1 MAVFEFVVLGNPV
14 PLARPRFFVRGGKPR
29 VYDGQFWQ
37 KQQTKNELRKQR
49 KRTQMP
55 KISSFR
61 VEMTFHMP
69 VAQSLLVG
77 QKNRLLWGFSEH
89 NTKPDLSNLIKF
101 YEDCLIGVIFSDDA
115 LISSVKARKCYS
127 SQPRTEIKIM
137 PVDEI
142 NLAPEANEILSII
155 SPQEVSDLVYDAM
168 YLKDLLLDTDKQS
181 SDNLIHI
188 AAVLSRISGTTGKKM
203 EKIAKKY
210 SEYWK
215 KVGIHPVNETL
226 QAELS

>member
-1 MAVFEFVVLGNPV
+1 
-14 PLARPRFFVRGGKPR
+14 
-29 VYDGQFWQ
+29 
-37 KQQTKNELRKQR
+37 
-49 KRTQMP
+49 
-55 KISSFR
+55 
-61 VEMTFHMP
+61 
-69 VAQSLLVG
+69 
-77 QKNRLLWGFSEH
+77 
-89 NTKPDLSNLIKF
+89 
-101 YEDCLIGVIFSDDA
+101 
-115 LISSVKARKCYS
+115 
-127 SQPRTEIKIM
+127 M